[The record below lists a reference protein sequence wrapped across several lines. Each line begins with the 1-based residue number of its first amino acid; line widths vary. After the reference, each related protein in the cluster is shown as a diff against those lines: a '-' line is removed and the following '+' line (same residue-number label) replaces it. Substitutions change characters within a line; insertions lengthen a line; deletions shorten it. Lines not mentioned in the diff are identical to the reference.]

1 MQRLSARARLDESP
15 AALSH
20 ATARAESGDESW
32 EQWLAEY
39 RRGDALILRLEL
51 TLELAGDGN
60 EVLRTSTDGLFVE
73 NHVHAPKVEQQIAEL
88 ASGDFAALAGQVVRR
103 GRDLDVHGISAMYV
117 HVELDPDV
125 QHRVRDRRAVPPVG
139 PGVTR
144 LGSEPALL
152 RQRRQ
157 RRRRFAKQQPAVAGA
172 VNDPPVIL

>member
-1 MQRLSARARLDESP
+1 VIAVQRLSARARLDESP

-20 ATARAESGDESW
+20 ATAQAESGDESW

-60 EVLRTSTDGLFVE
+60 EVLQTSTDGLFVE

-88 ASGDFAALAGQVVRR
+88 ASGDFAALAGELVQR
-103 GRDLDVHGISAMYV
+103 GRDVDVRGISAMYV

-125 QHRVRDRRAVPPVG
+125 QRRVGGRRA
-139 PGVTR
+139 
-144 LGSEPALL
+144 
-152 RQRRQ
+152 RR
-157 RRRRFAKQQPAVAGA
+157 
-172 VNDPPVIL
+172 